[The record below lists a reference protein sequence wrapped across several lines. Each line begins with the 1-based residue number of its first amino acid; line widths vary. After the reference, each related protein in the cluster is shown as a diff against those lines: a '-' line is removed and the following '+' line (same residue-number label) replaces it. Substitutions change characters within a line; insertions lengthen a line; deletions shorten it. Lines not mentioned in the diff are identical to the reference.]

1 MGTLYGNSS
10 DGIVII
16 SENGNRPVTASGV
29 WTMQDV
35 FANQKADTWTN

>member
-29 WTMQDV
+29 WTMQEQ
-35 FANQKADTWTN
+35 FTQKKTGVWTS